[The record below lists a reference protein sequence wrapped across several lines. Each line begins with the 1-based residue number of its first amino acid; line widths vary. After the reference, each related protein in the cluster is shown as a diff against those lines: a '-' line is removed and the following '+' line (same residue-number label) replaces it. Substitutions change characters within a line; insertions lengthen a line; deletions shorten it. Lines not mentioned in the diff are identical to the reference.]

1 MNRNE
6 NKEKDQSVSKFLK
19 SNIYIIL
26 ALFLVVLVNL
36 FLYSNL
42 VQDKKFKEDL
52 IESELQ
58 RKAVMTTIAMKS
70 GMEDKDGLIH
80 STDLSAKLQGVTKEL
95 QEVDNTLVA
104 IDNQG
109 FVEIT
114 ASSNKNEIGLRMSDL
129 DYKNALFE
137 RKIVSFKEFSVVR
150 DGSSERKNR
159 VAVVIVPIS
168 YLNDATGEK
177 INGIISMKILL
188 NDIDYLSGILL
199 GNIQFLT
206 IFEIVI
212 ITIII
217 LSTLFVTNSNMKKLE
232 KAREEIFVKDQILAT
247 TAHELG
253 NPVSFIKGAVTTVI
267 KNEPNLDPKSK
278 KLLDRTLITSNF
290 LTTFIEDI
298 LVVSRLERG
307 KIKIYSRP
315 IHIDETLEKVYLDNK
330 DAAATKGLKLK
341 YVKPTER
348 IPKIIADP
356 TKIQEVAGNLVS
368 NAIKYSEKGEIV
380 MNVKLEQNE
389 IIVSVSDNGQ
399 GIKPEDMDKLF
410 KKFGR
415 LSNTSQH
422 IKGTGLGL
430 YISKRLIN
438 LHKGRIWVESE
449 YGKGSTFYFSLP
461 LNYNE

>member
-1 MNRNE
+1 MGADIEETE
-6 NKEKDQSVSKFLK
+6 NKSALHFLK

-26 ALFLVVLVNL
+26 AIFLVVLVNL
-36 FLYSNL
+36 FLYTNL

-58 RKAVMTTIAMKS
+58 RKSVMTTIAMKS
-70 GMEDKDGLIH
+70 GLEDKDGNIH
-80 STDLSAKLQGVTKEL
+80 STELAEKLKNVNAEL
-95 QEVDNTLVA
+95 QEVDNALVA

-109 FVEIT
+109 FVEIA

-129 DYKNALFE
+129 DYKNALFQ
-137 RKIVSFKEFSVVR
+137 RKIVSFKEFQVVR
-150 DGSSERKNR
+150 EGGGERKNR
-159 VAVVIVPIS
+159 VAVVIVPVNYIDDS
-168 YLNDATGEK
+168 TGEQSNA
-177 INGIISMKILL
+177 ILSMKILL

-232 KAREEIFVKDQILAT
+232 KARKEIEVKDQILAT

-253 NPVSFIKGAVTTVI
+253 NPVSFIKGAVTSILKKET
-267 KNEPNLDPKSK
+267 NLQPDTK

-315 IHIDETLEKVYLDNK
+315 MHIDEALDKVYVDNK
-330 DAAATKGLKLK
+330 PVAENKGLKLIYLK
-341 YVKPTER
+341 PEVK

-368 NAIKYSEKGEIV
+368 NAIKYSDKGE
-380 MNVKLEQNE
+380 VKLEVSLGDNE
-389 IIVSVSDNGQ
+389 IIVSVSDTGQ

-430 YISKRLIN
+430 YISKRLIT